1 MVCNLIKYLYVLLT
15 SISAC
20 YKALFYQIA
29 KLQKISALIW
39 NEKMRFIP
47 FVQNNLTISY
57 RKTVV
62 CYCLSVSKCIV
73 TWASKK
79 KKYGREDWALWR
91 HIIMWLG
98 LCQNLWWLQQER
110 YSSYLKNNKSFRNEM
125 CRCLKVSLMLWG
137 LAFMVYFYF
146 QNWDFNNM
154 LIACDFP
161 MAFSSPQD
169 KKRYSIGM
177 VSRKYFKFKLFMEF
191 ISQVSISEDASPDTQ
206 RANWQSLHHQNTYW
220 YY

>member
-1 MVCNLIKYLYVLLT
+1 MSLCLFINVPIYLCKCIKVYNVKEWWNNLINFRCHFTYFFQVKTAILIMVCNLIKYLYVLLT

-73 TWASKK
+73 AWASRK

-98 LCQNLWWLQQER
+98 LCQNLWWLQQVR

-125 CRCLKVSLMLWG
+125 CRCLKVGLMLWG
-137 LAFMVYFYF
+137 
-146 QNWDFNNM
+146 
-154 LIACDFP
+154 
-161 MAFSSPQD
+161 
-169 KKRYSIGM
+169 
-177 VSRKYFKFKLFMEF
+177 
-191 ISQVSISEDASPDTQ
+191 
-206 RANWQSLHHQNTYW
+206 
-220 YY
+220 

>member
-47 FVQNNLTISY
+47 FVQNNLTIFY

-62 CYCLSVSKCIV
+62 CYCLSASKYIV

-79 KKYGREDWALWR
+79 KKYEREDWALWR

-98 LCQNLWWLQQER
+98 LCQNLWWLQQVR

-125 CRCLKVSLMLWG
+125 CRCLKVGLMLWG
-137 LAFMVYFYF
+137 LVFMVYFFF

-154 LIACDFP
+154 LITLDFP
-161 MAFSSPQD
+161 IAFPFPQD
-169 KKRYSIGM
+169 KKRYLIATVRG
-177 VSRKYFKFKLFMEF
+177 KYSKFKLLMEF
-191 ISQVSISEDASPDTQ
+191 ISQINISEDASPGIQ
-206 RANWQSLHHQNTYW
+206 KAN
-220 YY
+220 